1 MFSGFNTLYSDIKK
15 LIPEGGT
22 IYLVSDTHFDDEN
35 NYTIDKNWPS
45 PEDHLKT
52 INKFATKKDLLIH
65 LGDAGNLEYVKKFK
79 AGKKILICGNHDDG
93 SLDKYEEVFD
103 KVYSGP
109 VFISSKIL
117 LSHEPILPLP
127 DYSFNIHGHVHS
139 NRVIDTNNHLNIAS
153 NKFGYK
159 PLHLKKFIEDGN
171 LSNISDIH
179 RQTID
184 RATKNKKSRKSL

>member
-1 MFSGFNTLYSDIKK
+1 MTYRCELCPQNCRLMDFNYISENKK
-15 LIPEGGT
+15 L
-22 IYLVSDTHFDDEN
+22 LVQRCEQSNAFV
-35 NYTIDKNWPS
+35 S
-45 PEDHLKT
+45 
-52 INKFATKKDLLIH
+52 
-65 LGDAGNLEYVKKFK
+65 FK
-79 AGKKILICGNHDDG
+79 IKGCKKILICGNHDDG

-109 VFISSKIL
+109 LFISSKIL

-127 DYSFNIHGHVHS
+127 DYIFNIHGHVHS